1 VSGLAAALATKIV
14 DVGQLAQVVYVA
26 LIAGVVIS
34 IAFSLVI
41 RGAVRAGEHRRE
53 RPVLAGAHAIVA
65 VAGLLVV
72 AAAIGFGISTMLAK

>member
-1 VSGLAAALATKIV
+1 MSGLALATKIV
-14 DVGQLAQVVYVA
+14 DVGQLAQVVEVA
-26 LIAGVVIS
+26 LAAGVVVS

-53 RPVLAGAHAIVA
+53 RPVAAAAHVAVA

-72 AAAIGFGISTMLAK
+72 AGAIGFGISTMLAK